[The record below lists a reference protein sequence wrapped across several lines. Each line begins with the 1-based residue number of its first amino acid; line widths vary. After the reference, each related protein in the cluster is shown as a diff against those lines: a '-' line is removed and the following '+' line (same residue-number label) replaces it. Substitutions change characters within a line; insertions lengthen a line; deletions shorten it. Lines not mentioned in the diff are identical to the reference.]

1 MLCQYSN
8 IAGIPG
14 QGFHFHVFGIA
25 IMDVLGT
32 ILGAWI
38 ISKWF
43 SLHLGYT
50 ILGMFILGII
60 VHKLFCVKSTLNTLL
75 HL

>member
-1 MLCQYSN
+1 MLCKYSN

-14 QGFHFHVFGIA
+14 KGFHSHVFGIA

-43 SLHLGYT
+43 SLPLGYT
-50 ILGMFILGII
+50 ILGMFILGIV
-60 VHKLFCVKSTLNTLL
+60 VHKLFCVKTTLNTLL